1 MLWKVT
7 LIADGDREMTREEI
21 VELADAVAGW
31 NGIAT
36 GIGAPSYG
44 ASLVV
49 TADSEEEALS
59 TAKSRFAEAVAKAG
73 LPAWP
78 VTDSEVVGEFDE
90 EEVAEGYWD
99 VTYSGDQ

>member
-7 LIADGDREMTREEI
+7 LIADGDREMTHEEI

-31 NGIAT
+31 NGVAS
-36 GIGAPSYG
+36 GIGTPSYG

-49 TADSEEEALS
+49 TADTEDEALA
-59 TAKSRFAEAVAKAG
+59 TAKSRFGEAVAAAG

-78 VTDSEVVGEFDE
+78 VTDSEVAGELE
-90 EEVAEGYWD
+90 EEDAAEGYWD
-99 VTYSGDQ
+99 VTFSSED

>member
-1 MLWKVT
+1 LLWKVT

-31 NGIAT
+31 NGVAS

-49 TADSEEEALS
+49 TAETEEEALA
-59 TAKSRFAEAVAKAG
+59 TAKDRFNEAVTRAG
-73 LPAWP
+73 LPVWP
-78 VTDSEVVGEFDE
+78 VSDSEVAGELE
-90 EEVAEGYWD
+90 EEDAAEGYWD
-99 VTYSGDQ
+99 VTFSDEE